1 MNISK
6 SSAQQIVE
14 EIGKLVKQNI
24 NLMDETGHII
34 ASNDPAR
41 IGNFHEGAY
50 QIITRHLDELYITPE
65 LERTLPLVRKGI
77 NLPIEVDGEVMG
89 VIGITGDYDEVI
101 KYGQIVKK
109 MAEILIRERLSMDAQ
124 RLDLRV
130 RSRFLEDWILS
141 DGLSNYQALSERGYA
156 IGIDIHIPRRC
167 VVVSVCHLEFYT
179 NTLEGQQFID
189 RLESAVNDF
198 MGQYRG
204 SIILRNAARQIL
216 LLPKRTTRELVEL
229 CRALSKTIEDKFGVR
244 LSIGID
250 GTAENIHAAYLQANR
265 AWRVAPH
272 STDNIVCYASLNAE
286 LILDDVPQKTKAE
299 YLRKT
304 FPGSTVSQI
313 REEIALLEAY
323 FAAEGSLAAAAET
336 MYIHKN
342 TLQYR
347 LKRLADITGLD
358 VRKPSNAPALYLAI
372 LFFQDLE
379 NEGYLAI

>member
-1 MNISK
+1 MILSK

-41 IGNFHEGAY
+41 IGTFHEGAY
-50 QIITRHLDELYITPE
+50 QIITRHLTELYITAE
-65 LERTLPLVRKGI
+65 LEKTMPLVRKGI
-77 NLPIEVDGEVMG
+77 NLPIEAEGKVMG

-109 MAEILIRERLSMDAQ
+109 MAEILIRERINLDAE

-130 RSRFLEDWILS
+130 RSRFLEDWVLS
-141 DGLSNYQALSERGYA
+141 DGLSNPQALSERGFA

-167 VVVSVCHLEFYT
+167 VVVSVSHLEYYT

-189 RLESAVNDF
+189 RVESAVNGF
-198 MGQYRG
+198 MSQYRG

-216 LLPKRTTRELVEL
+216 LIPKRSTTELTAL
-229 CRALSKTIEDKFGVR
+229 CRKLSGMVEQRFGVR
-244 LSIGID
+244 PAIGID
-250 GTAENIHAAYLQANR
+250 GAAEDIHTAYLQANR

-272 STDNIVCYASLNAE
+272 STDNIICYASLNAE
-286 LILDDVPQKTKAE
+286 LILDDIPGKAKLE

-304 FPGSTVSQI
+304 FPDRTVPEL
-313 REEIALLEAY
+313 RDDIALLEAY
-323 FAAEGSLAAAAET
+323 FAAEGSLTAAADA
-336 MYIHKN
+336 MFIHKN

-347 LKRLADITGLD
+347 LKRLAETTGLD
-358 VRKPSNAPALYLAI
+358 VRKPSNAPALYLAV
-372 LFFQDLE
+372 LFYRDME

>member
-1 MNISK
+1 MILSK

-41 IGNFHEGAY
+41 IGTFHEGAY
-50 QIITRHLDELYITPE
+50 QIITRHLTELYITAE
-65 LERTLPLVRKGI
+65 LEKTMPLVRKGI
-77 NLPIEVDGEVMG
+77 NLPIEAEGKVMG
-89 VIGITGDYDEVI
+89 VIGITGDYDQVI

-109 MAEILIRERLSMDAQ
+109 MAEILIRERINLDAE

-130 RSRFLEDWILS
+130 RSRFLEDWVLS
-141 DGLSNYQALSERGYA
+141 DGLSNPQALSERGFA

-167 VVVSVCHLEFYT
+167 VVVSVSHLEYYT

-189 RLESAVNDF
+189 RVESAVNGF
-198 MGQYRG
+198 MSQYRG

-216 LLPKRTTRELVEL
+216 LIPKRSTTELTAL
-229 CRALSKTIEDKFGVR
+229 CRKLSGMVEQRFGVR
-244 LSIGID
+244 PAIGID
-250 GTAENIHAAYLQANR
+250 GAAGDIHTAYLQANR

-272 STDNIVCYASLNAE
+272 SADNIVCYASLNAE
-286 LILDDVPQKTKAE
+286 LILDDIPGKAKLE

-304 FPGSTVSQI
+304 FPDRTVPEL
-313 REEIALLEAY
+313 RDDIALLEAY
-323 FAAEGSLAAAAET
+323 FAAEGSLTAAADA
-336 MYIHKN
+336 MFIHKN

-347 LKRLADITGLD
+347 LKRLAETTGLD
-358 VRKPSNAPALYLAI
+358 VRKPSNAPALYLAV
-372 LFFQDLE
+372 LFYRDME

>member
-1 MNISK
+1 MILSK

-41 IGNFHEGAY
+41 IGTFHEGAY
-50 QIITRHLDELYITPE
+50 QIITRHLTELYITAE
-65 LERTLPLVRKGI
+65 LEKTMPLVRKGI
-77 NLPIEVDGEVMG
+77 NLPIEAEGKVMG
-89 VIGITGDYDEVI
+89 VIGITGDYDQVI

-109 MAEILIRERLSMDAQ
+109 MAEILIRERINLDAE

-130 RSRFLEDWILS
+130 RSRFLEDWVLS
-141 DGLSNYQALSERGYA
+141 DGLCNPQALSERGFA

-167 VVVSVCHLEFYT
+167 VVVSVSHLEYYT

-189 RLESAVNDF
+189 RVESAVNGF
-198 MGQYRG
+198 MSQYRG

-216 LLPKRTTRELVEL
+216 LIPKRSTTELTAL
-229 CRALSKTIEDKFGVR
+229 CRKLSGMVEQRFGVR
-244 LSIGID
+244 PAIGID
-250 GTAENIHAAYLQANR
+250 GAAEDIHTAYLQANR

-272 STDNIVCYASLNAE
+272 STDNIICYASLNAE
-286 LILDDVPQKTKAE
+286 LILDDIPGKAKLE

-304 FPGSTVSQI
+304 FPDRTVPEL
-313 REEIALLEAY
+313 RDDIALLEAY
-323 FAAEGSLAAAAET
+323 FAAEGSLTAAADA
-336 MYIHKN
+336 MFIHKN

-347 LKRLADITGLD
+347 LKRLAETTGLD
-358 VRKPSNAPALYLAI
+358 VRKPSNAPALYLAV
-372 LFFQDLE
+372 LFYRDME